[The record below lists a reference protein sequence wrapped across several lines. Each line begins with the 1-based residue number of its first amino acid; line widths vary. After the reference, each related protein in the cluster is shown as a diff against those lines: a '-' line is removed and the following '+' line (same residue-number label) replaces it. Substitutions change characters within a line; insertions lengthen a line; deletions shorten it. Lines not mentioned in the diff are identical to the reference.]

1 MTAVS
6 TESPPARYEL
16 RDILGISVANIDWH
30 EAIAL
35 LSRLVDERR
44 FTKIAFLNANNAN
57 IACTNE
63 AFRAAMQDYLVL
75 SDGIGVDIAAKVLYG
90 SIFIANLNGTDFIPA
105 LLKGIRT
112 PLKVGLIGSRKPVVE
127 AAAGVFAAR
136 APQHRYIVVNDGFFG
151 AGEEPEI
158 LYRLEKERP
167 DILLVAMGV
176 PRQELWITEKI
187 NGKHCT
193 LPIAVGALFDL
204 MSGTVPRAPMWMRR
218 LRLEWLFRLLAE
230 PRRLWRRYLVGNP
243 IFMARV
249 FRQKLTG
256 GRS

>member
-1 MTAVS
+1 MTMVS
-6 TESPPARYEL
+6 AEPLPARFEL
-16 RDILGISVANIDWH
+16 RDILGIGVADIDWH
-30 EAIAL
+30 EAIAML
-35 LSRLVDERR
+35 GRLAEERR

-57 IACTNE
+57 IACKN
-63 AFRAAMQDYLVL
+63 AAYHAAMQDYLVL

-105 LLKGIRT
+105 LLKGIPA
-112 PLKVGLIGSRKPVVE
+112 PLKVGLIGSRLPVAE
-127 AAAGVFAAR
+127 AAAGVLAGH
-136 APQHRYIVVNDGFFG
+136 APQHSYVVLHDGFFG
-151 AGEEPEI
+151 AAEEPEI
-158 LYRLEKERP
+158 LAGLEKERP

-176 PRQELWITEKI
+176 PRQELWIAEKI
-187 NGKHCT
+187 TGRHCT

-204 MSGTVPRAPMWMRR
+204 ISGAVPRAPMWMRR

-243 IFMARV
+243 IFMLRV

-256 GRS
+256 DRS